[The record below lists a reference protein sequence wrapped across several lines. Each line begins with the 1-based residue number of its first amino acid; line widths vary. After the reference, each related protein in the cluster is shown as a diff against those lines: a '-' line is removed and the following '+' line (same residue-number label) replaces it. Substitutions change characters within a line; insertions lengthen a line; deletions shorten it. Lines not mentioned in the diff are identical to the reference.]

1 MFYCIFHLHGITFLS
16 FPFSRCV
23 SLALKWVFCKQHI
36 DFFHVKMHSFS
47 FWLEHLIHL
56 HWKWLLISMSLMQF
70 CYLYPGC
77 FVVLLF
83 SLSFSFRCF
92 YWHIF
97 KLIYSFSA
105 ECSLLMSLSQAFFIP
120 ITVSLISRNS
130 FSFFLKQFISLLT
143 LLICSF
149 FKLLIYLFLIRE

>member
-1 MFYCIFHLHGITFLS
+1 MLYPLLILIPLLLHNALLHLFLIDFVLKVYFSCNEYCHPTVLFPLAWNVFFHPLT
-16 FPFSRCV
+16 FSRCV

-83 SLSFSFRCF
+83 SLSFSFFICVLI
-92 YWHIF
+92 IF
-97 KLIYSFSA
+97 FSIIFMFL
-105 ECSLLMSLSQAFFIP
+105 SL
-120 ITVSLISRNS
+120 
-130 FSFFLKQFISLLT
+130 
-143 LLICSF
+143 
-149 FKLLIYLFLIRE
+149 